1 MGVIAG
7 WTLTVFLMI
16 LLIAAVIFGIVYVA
30 RKGVPHRAVRRTAR
44 RKE

>member
-30 RKGVPHRAVRRTAR
+30 RKGVPQRAVRRTAR

>member
-1 MGVIAG
+1 MSVIAG

-16 LLIAAVIFGIVYVA
+16 LLIAAVVFGIVYVA
-30 RKGVPHRAVRRTAR
+30 RKGVPQRVVRRTAR

>member
-16 LLIAAVIFGIVYVA
+16 LLLAAVIFGIVYVA
-30 RKGVPHRAVRRTAR
+30 RKGVPQRTVRRTAR